1 MSDLIWLSEAQ
12 MRRIEPGTGSEMN
25 YFFVRS
31 SLYPRS
37 CAAVGSLHCV
47 TRRREYTDRL
57 RSLGGSGW
65 LREMAMHGEFG
76 RFVHVDARSA
86 RFSLRRAL

>member
-1 MSDLIWLSEAQ
+1 MRRQHSNAQGLLRQKLLGCAAIDPLIQLRREESFMSDLIWLSEAQ

-37 CAAVGSLHCV
+37 CARNNARADAFGGATCPS
-47 TRRREYTDRL
+47 RRRP
-57 RSLGGSGW
+57 S
-65 LREMAMHGEFG
+65 
-76 RFVHVDARSA
+76 
-86 RFSLRRAL
+86 